1 MYFLATAINKT
12 DDDSFIS
19 VVNYLFRGKS

>member
-1 MYFLATAINKT
+1 MYFLAMAINKT

-19 VVNYLFRGKS
+19 VVNYFFRGKS